1 MTVTLLPYD
10 FFRGA
15 RYFLYIFFVVV
26 PPASQAWA
34 GDGDI
39 PSASDRGRLDAVER
53 ALTQERGAQQELDAE
68 TRALSGEI
76 TELRKELV
84 FAARS
89 AQESENALSEVE
101 ATLDQLNANVSHLRS
116 ELLERRRQI
125 TSTLAALERV
135 ALQPPESVIFQP
147 GTAQNAVRSALLL
160 RAVVPPLEARSRSL
174 GKDLSAFAELRR
186 EIATRHD
193 ELLNTTH
200 ELEDNRVR
208 LDGLL
213 RRKSLL
219 YKRVERDS
227 RQTAARMRKL
237 ATEARSLR
245 DLLSRL
251 EEGGTSGQGDEVWA
265 QAGESEDTEIAA
277 FLPPLQRALLP
288 SGIPFSRAR
297 GKILFPVRGRL
308 VTRYGESSSTAGL
321 AARGLTLATRKE
333 ARVVAPY
340 DGEVVFTGPFRGY
353 GKILIIAHGE
363 GYHLLLAGLSRIDSA
378 VGQALLAGEPVGVM
392 GRPENSEP
400 NLYMELHHKGEPI
413 NPLPWLAANRKK
425 VSS

>member
-219 YKRVERDS
+219 HKRVERDS

-265 QAGESEDTEIAA
+265 QAEESEDTEIAA
-277 FLPPLQRALLP
+277 FFPPLQRALLP